1 MSLLAVAELSALVV
15 VVSLLV
21 EAELSALVVVVS
33 PSNLLLKFP
42 PGSEISYFLKLP
54 PGVRPSLLLPPESEV
69 VVVVASASVVVV
81 LAAVSAAAS
90 AVAYAAAAGPARSST
105 AGFTFVGKSI
115 PVTDNLL
122 VTLSKAAAETF
133 PTGSTYVKSHV
144 MLWQGVG
151 SPSTVTIT

>member
-1 MSLLAVAELSALVV
+1 MSPLVEAELSALVV
-15 VVSLLV
+15 VVSPLV

-42 PGSEISYFLKLP
+42 PGREISYFLKLP

-69 VVVVASASVVVV
+69 VVVVVSASVVVV

-90 AVAYAAAAGPARSST
+90 AAAGPARSST

-115 PVTDNLL
+115 PVTVNLL

>member
-1 MSLLAVAELSALVV
+1 MAAVAGA
-15 VVSLLV
+15 
-21 EAELSALVVVVS
+21 
-33 PSNLLLKFP
+33 
-42 PGSEISYFLKLP
+42 
-54 PGVRPSLLLPPESEV
+54 
-69 VVVVASASVVVV
+69 
-81 LAAVSAAAS
+81 AAAS

-115 PVTDNLL
+115 PVSVNLL

>member
-1 MSLLAVAELSALVV
+1 MSVV
-15 VVSLLV
+15 VVS
-21 EAELSALVVVVS
+21 AAAL
-33 PSNLLLKFP
+33 
-42 PGSEISYFLKLP
+42 
-54 PGVRPSLLLPPESEV
+54 
-69 VVVVASASVVVV
+69 AAAAAAASVAAYCA
-81 LAAVSAAAS
+81 AAVAAASVAAVAAAAAAS

-115 PVTDNLL
+115 PVTVNLL